1 MFSSYCC
8 SLIVPQRYKY
18 AYPTIQ
24 FITLLSILMMVSFQ
38 RKRLRLKNFDK
49 LKLVVEN
56 STIHIVHLNAPHK
69 RGIPNLEDNYPPLEF
84 GPIERN
90 QGAKLC

>member
-1 MFSSYCC
+1 
-8 SLIVPQRYKY
+8 
-18 AYPTIQ
+18 
-24 FITLLSILMMVSFQ
+24 MVSFQ